1 LTRLAD
7 GDSTQTRLA
16 AIWQRHGAWIRAFAL
31 GGFVGGLVFL
41 AIYLRSYL
49 EHSAFPEE
57 DLVSKL
63 TVRDPS
69 AWSSPL
75 DVIRSL
81 DSYISMRT
89 FLLVCVLASL
99 ACVPRIRMDRTA
111 RVLALWLLA
120 VSALVALLPLR
131 FNDFSVWK
139 IFFAP
144 LPGFSAIRDPR
155 RIIPVYELAAVL
167 IVAVVLA
174 RLPWRAPVRIGVSVA
189 LFVLLVTHRN
199 REVFDFLRPVETFE
213 RWVAAPIA
221 IDPSCRSFF
230 IKGASAQ
237 YMARSNHMWTLYNID
252 AMFVSLQ
259 HGLPTLNGYS
269 AWWPQGWLLANPQ
282 EDTYLERVNGWINQR
297 ELRDVCAFDIDARR
311 MTPYHASSR

>member
-1 LTRLAD
+1 
-7 GDSTQTRLA
+7 
-16 AIWQRHGAWIRAFAL
+16 
-31 GGFVGGLVFL
+31 
-41 AIYLRSYL
+41 
-49 EHSAFPEE
+49 
-57 DLVSKL
+57 
-63 TVRDPS
+63 
-69 AWSSPL
+69 
-75 DVIRSL
+75 
-81 DSYISMRT
+81 
-89 FLLVCVLASL
+89 
-99 ACVPRIRMDRTA
+99 MDRTA